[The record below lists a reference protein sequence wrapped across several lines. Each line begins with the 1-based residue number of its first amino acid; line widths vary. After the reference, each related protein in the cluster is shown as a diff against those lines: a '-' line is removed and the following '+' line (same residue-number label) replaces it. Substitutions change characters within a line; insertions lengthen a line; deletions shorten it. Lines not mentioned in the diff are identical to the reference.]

1 MPRNATGYST
11 PPPPGG
17 GRENR
22 VYLLTG
28 GDLKNLMAMIARLQ
42 ADNKLLQLKLAQL
55 ERRLERLESVRA

>member
-1 MPRNATGYST
+1 M
-11 PPPPGG
+11 
-17 GRENR
+17 
-22 VYLLTG
+22 YLLTG